1 MDKQQYKDMIAEQFD
16 EISELKTKL
25 TNKAR
30 QLLRLEMENAEL
42 KDRLENHGCHAEV
55 DGLEVGQPSDYEV
68 DPQLNLFDKNIYDIA
83 DTGEYIYES
92 PDNGKTVYK
101 RKFGEYSNKEEVRDP
116 RDISND

>member
-1 MDKQQYKDMIAEQFD
+1 MDKQQYKEMIAEQFD
-16 EISELKTKL
+16 EITELKTKL

-55 DGLEVGQPSDYEV
+55 DGLEVGQPSDYE
-68 DPQLNLFDKNIYDIA
+68 DDKQLNLFDRN
-83 DTGEYIYES
+83 IYES
-92 PDNGKTVYK
+92 PDGGKTVYK
-101 RKFGEYSNKEEVRDP
+101 RKFGDYNNREEVRDP